1 MLERGTAEIEL
12 NERMSRKD
20 ILAVSGFALSVVTGC
35 SGMAKM
41 ANAAPESAGAPATAA
56 KSADKA
62 RDALEAGKH
71 VFDQLIFYDWS
82 REESRYHV
90 RAWRLIKHPSQFP
103 LHDLRTDTYV
113 ATWQDGD
120 VLRSVSG
127 DAFRETWTQY
137 DPELLERS
145 ALPKSQRRELGRVRS
160 TSEQ

>member
-1 MLERGTAEIEL
+1 MCCLSAQAAL
-12 NERMSRKD
+12 L
-20 ILAVSGFALSVVTGC
+20 LAAVNFTPQEFV
-35 SGMAKM
+35 
-41 ANAAPESAGAPATAA
+41 
-56 KSADKA
+56 A
-62 RDALEAGKH
+62 RDEVDLIEVNHYYDEAGKH

-82 REESRYHV
+82 GEESRYHV

-113 ATWQDGD
+113 ATWQDGE

>member
-1 MLERGTAEIEL
+1 MGCLSAHAAL
-12 NERMSRKD
+12 L
-20 ILAVSGFALSVVTGC
+20 LAAVNFTPHDVV
-35 SGMAKM
+35 
-41 ANAAPESAGAPATAA
+41 
-56 KSADKA
+56 A
-62 RDALEAGKH
+62 RDDVDLIEVNHYYDEAGKH

-113 ATWQDGD
+113 ATWQDGE